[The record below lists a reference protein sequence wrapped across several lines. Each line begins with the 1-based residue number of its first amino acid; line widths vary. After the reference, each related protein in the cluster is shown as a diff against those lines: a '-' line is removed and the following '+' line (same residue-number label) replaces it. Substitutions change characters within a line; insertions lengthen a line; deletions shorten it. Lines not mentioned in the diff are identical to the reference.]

1 MLPYPTPRGLWLPLI
16 TPFRDGVL
24 DETSLRR
31 LLRHYRTQPLDGL
44 ILAATTGEGL
54 SLDEAET
61 ERLVAVTA
69 EETEGGLP
77 LWLGLSG
84 ADTRKLAAALARSE
98 DWPLAG
104 YLIAAP
110 YYLRPGQ
117 EGLYRHFRA
126 LAESTPRPIL
136 LYNIPYR
143 TGVNLT
149 NETLLR
155 LAEIPNLIGLKDC
168 CADAAQSFDLLRH
181 KPADFAVLTGED
193 ALFYTALTQG
203 AEGGILAS
211 AHVETR
217 AFAAVRD
224 SLLAGDQPGALA
236 RWRALAD
243 LPRLLFAE
251 PSPAPVKHWLWRSG
265 LIDSPELRL
274 PLTAVSAG
282 LAQRLEREIE
292 RRRAAVAVEA

>member
-1 MLPYPTPRGLWLPLI
+1 MLPYPTPHGLWLPLI

-24 DETSLRR
+24 DEASLRR
-31 LLRHYRTQPLDGL
+31 LLRHYRGQPLDGL

-61 ERLVAVTA
+61 ERLVAVAA
-69 EETEGGLP
+69 EETDGGPP

-126 LAESTPRPIL
+126 LAESTARPIL

-143 TGVNLT
+143 SGVNLT

-168 CADAAQSFDLLRH
+168 CADAAQSFDLLRS

-193 ALFYTALTQG
+193 ALFYSALAQG

-251 PSPAPVKHWLWRSG
+251 PSPAPVKHWLWRCG

-274 PLTAVSAG
+274 PLTPVSEG
-282 LAQRLEREIE
+282 LAQRLDREIE
-292 RRRAAVAVEA
+292 RRGAAVAVAG

>member
-1 MLPYPTPRGLWLPLI
+1 MRAHPSPRGLWLPLI
-16 TPFRDGVL
+16 TPFRDGRL
-24 DETSLRR
+24 DEASLRR

-61 ERLVAVTA
+61 ERLVAVAA
-69 EETEGGLP
+69 EETDGGPP

-84 ADTRKLAAALARSE
+84 ADTRKLAAALAQTAA
-98 DWPLAG
+98 WPLDG
-104 YLIAAP
+104 YLIASP

-117 EGLYRHFRA
+117 EGLYRHFRT
-126 LAESTPRPIL
+126 LAEATERPIL

-155 LAEIPNLIGLKDC
+155 LAELPNVVGLKDC

-193 ALFYTALTQG
+193 ALFYSALAQG
-203 AEGGILAS
+203 AEGAILAS

-217 AFAAVRD
+217 SFAAVRD
-224 SLLAGDQPGALA
+224 ALLAGDQPGALA
-236 RWRALAD
+236 RWRALAE

-251 PSPAPVKHWLWRSG
+251 PSPAPIKHWLWRCG

-274 PLTAVSAG
+274 PLTPVSEG
-282 LAQRLEREIE
+282 LAQRLDREIE
-292 RRRAAVAVEA
+292 RRGAAVAVAG